1 MKATDLKKRLSK
13 ERPLVSVQ
21 LQMPEDVLG
30 DLQKIAAFQGISS
43 PEALMRQYIGQSLR
57 RDLEL
62 YDNSLISVLI
72 ENLKRHGVDENLIQ
86 QAVNEA
92 IHQPA

>member
-30 DLQKIAAFQGISS
+30 DLQKIAAFQGMSS
-43 PEALMRQYIGQSLR
+43 PEALMRQYIGQALR

-62 YDNSLISVLI
+62 YDNSLVAVLI